1 RPKGTPPPRHLLL
14 TPPSLHTTTPA
25 PKGDTTTAAPHGDTT
40 TPAPAGDTTTPMP
53 QRDTTTPL
61 LSTATLAPSRRIIRF
76 SLSFRIMNR
85 SFRSS
90 LLDPFSTYYQEL
102 ELTIHIMVSTAAP
115 PSPPCQR
122 GRLPAPGWGASQ
134 GAPASC
140 HVTSL
145 RASGA
150 PLVPGWGIA
159 LLVLVCILLVLSIL
173 IFILLIVCS
182 RLRKNRGKLDL
193 LSSQTLYEPRS
204 EYPNYHTYGRFS
216 TPDKK

>member
-102 ELTIHIMVSTAAP
+102 ELTIHIM
-115 PSPPCQR
+115 
-122 GRLPAPGWGASQ
+122 
-134 GAPASC
+134 
-140 HVTSL
+140 
-145 RASGA
+145 
-150 PLVPGWGIA
+150 
-159 LLVLVCILLVLSIL
+159 
-173 IFILLIVCS
+173 IVCS